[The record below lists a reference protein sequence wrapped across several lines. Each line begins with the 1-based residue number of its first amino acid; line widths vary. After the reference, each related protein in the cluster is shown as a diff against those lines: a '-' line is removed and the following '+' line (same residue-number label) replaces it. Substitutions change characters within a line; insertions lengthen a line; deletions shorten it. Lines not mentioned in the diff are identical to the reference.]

1 MTAQAFM
8 PFRVQLAAGIAAL
21 GLDLP
26 AGAEDQL
33 LAYLALLEKWN
44 RVHNLTAVR
53 EADRMVSHH
62 LLDSLA
68 VVGFFDAIIGAGV
81 SPSDETTS
89 HSTKPASGQ
98 VAGYPQ
104 PLSSRSG
111 GSPLKGEGANVGL
124 RPPTAIDVG
133 SGGGLPGIP
142 LAITRPDLAVTL
154 IDSIA
159 KKTAFLLQAKAE
171 LGLSNMNVVTGRVED
186 YRRPHP
192 NPLPQGDSD
201 FLRAEAHE
209 KSYVPHAGEG
219 ANVMPKPIDGFNV
232 IVSRAFSDLREFVTL
247 TRHLLAPGGR
257 WLAMK
262 GLYPDEEIAQLPGW
276 VKVSADH
283 ALAIPGLDATRH
295 LIVLEPVL

>member
-1 MTAQAFM
+1 MTPQE
-8 PFRVQLAAGIAAL
+8 QLAAGIAVL

-26 AGAEDQL
+26 GGAEAKL
-33 LAYLALLEKWN
+33 LAYLGLLEKWN
-44 RVHNLTAVR
+44 CVHNLTAVR

-68 VVGFFDAIIGAGV
+68 VVPFFDVLIGAGV
-81 SPSDETTS
+81 SP
-89 HSTKPASGQ
+89 
-98 VAGYPQ
+98 
-104 PLSSRSG
+104 
-111 GSPLKGEGANVGL
+111 SPLKGEGANIGL

-142 LAITRPDLAVTL
+142 LAIARPQLDVTL

-171 LGLSNMNVVTGRVED
+171 LGLDNVTVVTSRVED
-186 YRRPHP
+186 CRP
-192 NPLPQGDSD
+192 
-201 FLRAEAHE
+201 ET
-209 KSYVPHAGEG
+209 
-219 ANVMPKPIDGFNV
+219 GFDV
-232 IVSRAFSDLREFVTL
+232 ITSRAFSDLKEFVTL

-262 GLYPDEEIAQLPGW
+262 GLYPDEEIAQLPSW
-276 VKVSADH
+276 AKVSADH

-295 LIVLEPVL
+295 LIVLELAP